1 VRPQHV
7 KVVPAE
13 VERYGGNAAIV
24 LAHIRY
30 RCESDGPGRIE
41 ADDDRRWW
49 RVSLADLAHELGM
62 SQKAIRTALRRLSNV
77 VVANHFPPLEDQT
90 LAYRV
95 HAPDQSIA
103 ARGTVSNTSDQPVAA
118 RGMGPCR
125 QGHGTVPAGASAP
138 YIETL
143 ETKETKN
150 ASRSSSRK
158 RSRRSENRS
167 AANIPDNA
175 ETRLSDHTETPT
187 LGEQAMKQSMAR
199 PDQSLLPGML
209 VTVPESEAERGQ
221 LPATV
226 AETTPAKPSRAERG
240 TRLPDNW
247 QPPRKLVAE
256 MHVECPEVDQGYEFR
271 KFCDY
276 WHSVPGARGR
286 KADWNRTYR
295 NWIRKAHEDIQRHAH
310 RNGRGVL
317 SAVDEKAL
325 GWQGVGR

>member
-103 ARGTVSNTSDQPVAA
+103 ARGTVSNTSDQSPLGAWDHAA
-118 RGMGPCR
+118 RGTAPCP
-125 QGHGTVPAGASAP
+125 QGHLHL
-138 YIETL
+138 I
-143 ETKETKN
+143 
-150 ASRSSSRK
+150 
-158 RSRRSENRS
+158 
-167 AANIPDNA
+167 
-175 ETRLSDHTETPT
+175 
-187 LGEQAMKQSMAR
+187 
-199 PDQSLLPGML
+199 
-209 VTVPESEAERGQ
+209 
-221 LPATV
+221 
-226 AETTPAKPSRAERG
+226 
-240 TRLPDNW
+240 
-247 QPPRKLVAE
+247 
-256 MHVECPEVDQGYEFR
+256 
-271 KFCDY
+271 
-276 WHSVPGARGR
+276 
-286 KADWNRTYR
+286 
-295 NWIRKAHEDIQRHAH
+295 
-310 RNGRGVL
+310 
-317 SAVDEKAL
+317 
-325 GWQGVGR
+325 